1 MTNGQ
6 HIAAGGELLH
16 PITEQ
21 CANVVLVAPQRRRLD
36 AGRATAGVTADDPAA
51 VLQWRVVDRRRDH
64 SRGAARCTDATAARR
79 STGSAQ
85 PTRDLLR
92 FLGGRTSSE
101 Q

>member
-51 VLQWRVVDRRRDH
+51 VLQWRVVDRRRDTVTV
-64 SRGAARCTDATAARR
+64 ALYRCDGGEEVDRI
-79 STGSAQ
+79 SSAD
-85 PTRDLLR
+85 PHLLR